1 MLSLV
6 RAVTSGRGAVVPS
19 TALVT
24 RWTASIRSARKDPSA
39 SPCDIVRPSITAP
52 SPATPATL
60 IRSAVPTASEQAVW
74 SFSSLPVASSAIFLV
89 NGPFALV
96 SRVSVISSG
105 GGGGGAAASTL
116 TSALAGGST

>member
-39 SPCDIVRPSITAP
+39 STCDGVRPSITAP

-60 IRSAVPTASEQAVW
+60 IRSAKPTASEQAEW
-74 SFSSLPVASSAIFLV
+74 SFTSLPLAPSEIFLV
-89 NGPFALV
+89 NGPFFLV

-105 GGGGGAAASTL
+105 GGGG
-116 TSALAGGST
+116 AGGGA